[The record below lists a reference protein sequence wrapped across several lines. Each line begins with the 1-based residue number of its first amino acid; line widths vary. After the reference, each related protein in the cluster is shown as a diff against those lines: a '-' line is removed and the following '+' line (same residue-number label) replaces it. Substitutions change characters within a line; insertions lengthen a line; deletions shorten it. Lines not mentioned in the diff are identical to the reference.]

1 MNKRMVTLCVGFA
14 LIAIVLILNGTVF
27 SVDQI
32 SVEFD
37 QPQTE
42 EEQIRLSEEVVKA
55 SGLEKG
61 KNVFIVSESTMVRN
75 IQSAVPSVRVLGI
88 ERVFPNKIVIYASK
102 RIAVLA
108 IPFKQGQQN
117 TNSYAIVDCDMVVL
131 AIKDKLLEGIA
142 SVSGFEL
149 VGNLNIQP
157 GNVLDVAF
165 GEEIFYLQNI
175 SMSFRYAGLSSDEI
189 VAFVSD
195 VSFSDNILHIK
206 ARSGVDIILGSVR
219 DLTTEVIKQ
228 RISKVYEWYKGYDE
242 TSPEILGGYVVYN
255 PNLGDFVWNEA

>member
-27 SVDQI
+27 SVNQI
-32 SVEFD
+32 SVQFD
-37 QPQTE
+37 QAQTA
-42 EEQIRLSEEVVKA
+42 EEQLSLSEEVINA
-55 SGLEKG
+55 SGLKEG

-75 IQSAVPSVRVLGI
+75 IQTAVPSVRVLGI

-102 RIAVLA
+102 RIAVMA

-117 TNSYAIVDCDMVVL
+117 NYSYAVVDCDMVVL
-131 AIKDKLLEGIA
+131 SIKDKLPEGLA

-149 VGNLNIQP
+149 VGNYNIQP
-157 GNVLDVAF
+157 GNVLDLAF

-175 SMSFRYAGLSSDEI
+175 SMSFQYAGLTPDEI
-189 VAFVSD
+189 VAFISD
-195 VSFSDNILHIK
+195 VTFADNILHIK

-219 DLTTEVIKQ
+219 DLSTEVIKE
-228 RISKVYEWYKGYDE
+228 RIKKVYQWYKSYDE
-242 TSPEILGGYVVYN
+242 SSPEILGGYVVYN
-255 PNLGDFVWNEA
+255 PNLGDYVWNEA